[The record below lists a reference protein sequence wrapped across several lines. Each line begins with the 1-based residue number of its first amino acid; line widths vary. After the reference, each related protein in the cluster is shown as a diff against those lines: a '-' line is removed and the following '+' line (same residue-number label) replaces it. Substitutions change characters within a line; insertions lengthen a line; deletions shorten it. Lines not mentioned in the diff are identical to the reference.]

1 MNRYTTCI
9 FLGVIWLVLLFGTSF
24 ETYAQ
29 DCVYEPDYENAYLNS
44 SNPNTIEYD
53 NMVSGHRATIARGYD
68 GKVMV
73 WGWSIGP
80 NGEDI
85 APPLELNG
93 DNYGIGG
100 NKLTGSILKFT
111 TGGEGQFAVLTTAGL
126 YIWGKTGGLV
136 DPDILNAAN
145 NSFRKVSI
153 GTYNVQ
159 QEELKSDGLPQ
170 GVQPT
175 AVKMMFG
182 TKHGLAI
189 VTCDGQAWVMAMNA
203 YAYGDGAA
211 GTVDNNRL
219 WHRVSTA
226 LDTPLENVVAVRG
239 TYEAFMALTAE
250 GKVYT
255 WGART
260 FLGDNTGQQ
269 SQPFA
274 TLMTPIDGVRPKM
287 IGMTSEL
294 VGKSYYLLG
303 TNGKVYSLGDN
314 NYHQL
319 GDYTNTARY
328 TTWRNVVG
336 RPVTKGRETFKLEDN
351 IAWISPQEHYGDD
364 AAAINVLTKEG
375 KLWAWGFNRAGLLGT
390 HEYSSYPVFMPATYF
405 RPIGL
410 IYEDFLT
417 AVETGGGNSIIIK
430 QCLPQFGFVG
440 SDANGSMGYFGADVM
455 VWMQYVFRNIVKVPL
470 YGAVYSPILTDRKI
484 CNGSTFDLND
494 AIPTV
499 LPPGGTGI
507 EWWMDVDGTIPVA
520 NPEAVTPGTYYG
532 TVTGLII
539 KCPTAITISAYT
551 ASDPEFEICKSYF
564 ISNPLVR
571 QLMQNATDATE
582 KRNQFISR

>member
-111 TGGEGQFAVLTTAGL
+111 TGGERQFAVLTTAGL

-255 WGART
+255 WGAST

-294 VGKSYYLLG
+294 AGKSYYLLG
-303 TNGKVYSLGDN
+303 TNGRVYSLGGN
-314 NYHQL
+314 RYGQL
-319 GDYTNTARY
+319 GDWNSNGYKTMWHTVNMHEC
-328 TTWRNVVG
+328 NGIGSEKIV
-336 RPVTKGRETFKLEDN
+336 
-351 IAWISPQEHYGDD
+351 WISPQEHHTGEQSCS
-364 AAAINVLTKEG
+364 INVLTKEG

-405 RPIGL
+405 RPRGL

-417 AVETGGGNSIIIK
+417 AVETGGGNSIIIR
-430 QCLPQFGFVG
+430 QCSPQFGFVG
-440 SDANGSMGYFGADVM
+440 SNQNGSMGYLGADMEVLM
-455 VWMQYVFRNIVKVPL
+455 YYMFYGAVKVPL

-507 EWWMDVDGTIPVA
+507 DWWMDVDGTIPVA
-520 NPEAVTPGTYYG
+520 NSEAVMPGTYYG
-532 TVTGLII
+532 TVRGLEE
-539 KCPTAITISAYT
+539 KCPTAITISVYT